1 MDITD
6 SYINDLVIIKI
17 TGDIDALTAP
27 KITEHIRDHIIKG
40 NVNLVTDL
48 TEVGY
53 TSSAGLR
60 MMLAAVKETRSKN
73 GDMRLANIQPDVLKV
88 LTLTGFNNILKIFPD
103 IDEAVE
109 SFS

>member
-6 SYINDLVIIKI
+6 SYTDNLVIIKLS
-17 TGDIDALTAP
+17 GDIDALTAP
-27 KITEHIRDHIIKG
+27 KITEHIRGHITKG
-40 NVNLVTDL
+40 NINLVTDL
-48 TEVGY
+48 REVEY

-103 IDEAVE
+103 VDAAVE
-109 SFS
+109 SFA

>member
-6 SYINDLVIIKI
+6 SYIDKLVVIKI
-17 TGDIDALTAP
+17 AGDIDALSAP
-27 KITEHIRDHIIKG
+27 KITDHIRDHITKG

-48 TEVGY
+48 QEVEY

-73 GDMRLANIQPDVLKV
+73 GDMRMANIQPDVLKV

-103 IDEAVE
+103 VDAAVE
-109 SFS
+109 SFA